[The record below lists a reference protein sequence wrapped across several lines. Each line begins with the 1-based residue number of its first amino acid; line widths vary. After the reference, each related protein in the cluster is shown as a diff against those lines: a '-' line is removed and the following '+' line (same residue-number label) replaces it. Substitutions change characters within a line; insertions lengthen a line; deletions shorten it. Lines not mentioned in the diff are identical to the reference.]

1 MAFRQPLRSK
11 IQKGQ
16 FLSKALYRLYQ
27 LRKNQWLSLDEL
39 RAIQLKKLKEMVK
52 HAYANVPYYR
62 SLFDSIGLRP
72 EDIKTLEDIKKIP
85 ITRKA
90 DLKGLLASELL
101 SEEVNPVHLIR
112 RHTSGSTG
120 VPFNVYH
127 SWEDKVF
134 QALMNLRI
142 LMENGLGV
150 TDEVAHIV
158 TRQMIGQKYWFQF
171 LGMLRKYY
179 ITAATPV
186 SDQLKILEEI
196 KPDAIYGYS
205 SSIKLLALEIRKSG
219 SKGIRPRMIFCA
231 SELLEPG
238 DREFINSVFGLK
250 LCDVYG
256 TVELGDFAW
265 ECPSHDG
272 YHMDIENFV
281 VEFLKDDKD
290 AGPGEEGKVV
300 CTSLHSFAMP
310 FLRYEVGDICVPL
323 NRACSCERGLPLM
336 SMIKG
341 RADDFILMPN
351 GQYVSPLIF
360 EIPSIYG
367 VAQYRIIQKEVNRLL
382 VQVVPTTGFT
392 KESRYKVRQHVRWA
406 ARKISGDNS
415 MNVEVDI
422 IDSIPIDPSSNKIKR
437 VISEINTGH

>member
-1 MAFRQPLRSK
+1 MFSKEPLK
-11 IQKGQ
+11 TKDWKGKLLLKS
-16 FLSKALYRLYQ
+16 LSRLYQ
-27 LRKNQWLSLDEL
+27 MRRNQWLPIDEL
-39 RAIQLKKLKEMVK
+39 RAIQLKQLKKMVH
-52 HAYANVPYYR
+52 HAYTNVTYYR
-62 SLFDSIGLRP
+62 RLFDSIGLRP
-72 EDIKTLEDIKKIP
+72 EDIKTLEDVKQIP
-85 ITRKA
+85 ITRKS
-90 DLKGLLASELL
+90 DLKGHLASELL

-150 TDEVAHIV
+150 TDKVAHIV
-158 TRQMIGQKYWFQF
+158 TRQMMGQKFWFQF

-265 ECPSHDG
+265 EC
-272 YHMDIENFV
+272 
-281 VEFLKDDKD
+281 
-290 AGPGEEGKVV
+290 
-300 CTSLHSFAMP
+300 
-310 FLRYEVGDICVPL
+310 
-323 NRACSCERGLPLM
+323 
-336 SMIKG
+336 
-341 RADDFILMPN
+341 
-351 GQYVSPLIF
+351 
-360 EIPSIYG
+360 
-367 VAQYRIIQKEVNRLL
+367 
-382 VQVVPTTGFT
+382 
-392 KESRYKVRQHVRWA
+392 
-406 ARKISGDNS
+406 
-415 MNVEVDI
+415 
-422 IDSIPIDPSSNKIKR
+422 
-437 VISEINTGH
+437 